1 MNKLV
6 GAAAIAAMSLSC
18 LAAPAQAADG
28 AWIETWAAAPSP
40 PNLVERPYAPLSP
53 SFSGQTLR
61 EVVRVSAGGRRV
73 RIRFTNEYG
82 TSPLRIG
89 AAHIALAGDQGAIQ
103 PASDRMVTF
112 NGKPQALIPAGAP
125 MLSDPIELSTAPLST
140 LSISLYLPDAT
151 GPCTCHPLGMQTS
164 YLSGPGDFTGAASFP
179 VLSTAHYRAFISGV
193 EVAANDTSGVIVTLG
208 DSITDGAV
216 STPDANQRWP
226 DRLAERL
233 AARKGAAHAWAV
245 ANEGISGNQLLADGA
260 GVSAVARFD
269 RDVLSVPGVRYV
281 VVLIGVNDLGVA
293 YGPGAAAHPVANP
306 PTADDMIAGYKQL
319 IARAHEHGLK
329 IIGAT
334 ITPYEGAGYWS
345 SQGEAYR
352 EAINTW
358 IQTSGAFDGVL
369 DFASVWSDPAHP
381 THIRADID
389 PGDHLHGTD
398 AAYRA
403 LGDSVDLGMFH

>member
-1 MNKLV
+1 MRTSFWGLL
-6 GAAAIAAMSLSC
+6 IAALSLGL
-18 LAAPAQAADG
+18 LAPAAQAAG
-28 AWIETWAAAPSP
+28 SIWIETWAAPPSP
-40 PNLVERPYAPLSP
+40 PNLVERPHAPLSP
-53 SFSGQTLR
+53 SFAGQTLR
-61 EVVRVSAGGRRV
+61 EVVRLSAGGTRV

-82 TSPLRIG
+82 TTPLHIG
-89 AAHIALAGDQGAIQ
+89 AAHVALAADQGAIQ
-103 PASDRMVTF
+103 PASDRAITF
-112 NGKPQALIPAGAP
+112 NGKAQAIIPPGAP
-125 MLSDPIELSTAPLST
+125 MLSDPIDLAAAPLST

-164 YLSGPGDFTGAASFP
+164 YLSGPGDFTAAAAFP
-179 VLSTAHYRAFISGV
+179 VQATARYRAFISGV
-193 EVAANDTSGVIVTLG
+193 EVQADPSAGVIATLG

-226 DRLAERL
+226 DRLAQRL
-233 AARKGAAHAWAV
+233 AALGAGSAVLGV
-245 ANEGISGNQLLADGA
+245 ANEGISGNRLLADGA
-260 GVSAVARFD
+260 GVSALARFD

-293 YGPGAAAHPVANP
+293 YGPGAAAHPVLNP

-329 IIGAT
+329 IFGAT
-334 ITPYEGAGYWS
+334 ITPYGGAGYWS
-345 SQGEAYR
+345 SQGETYR

-358 IQTSGAFDGVL
+358 IRTGGAFDGVL
-369 DFASVWSDPAHP
+369 DFDAVWRDPDHP
-381 THIRADID
+381 THSRAEMD

-403 LGDSVDLGMFH
+403 LGDSIDLGLFR